1 MTVGGGFKGGF
12 GCVFGVIAAFIVIA
26 VLFGICAAIADRTDA
41 GSENTEAEAPITAR
55 QFEDE
60 RVEFGPQPRYSPDD
74 AVVDRW
80 RRSGVIEVVGVEI
93 GRIEFAFTPT
103 SRERILPRSRY
114 FLVDGDVAR

>member
-41 GSENTEAEAPITAR
+41 GSENAEAEAPTTAR

-60 RVEFGPQPRYSPDD
+60 RVEFGLQQRYFPVD

-80 RRSGVIEVVGVEI
+80 RRSGVIEVVGIEI
-93 GRIEFAFTPT
+93 GRSEFAFAPT
-103 SRERILPRSRY
+103 GGERILPRSRY
-114 FLVDGDVAR
+114 FPMGAGAER